1 MAYKTNSKMTNHI
14 FFKQKPGKVYYLKP
28 LLANNK
34 SKRGLALDGQ
44 LKHENSNLASFRPSL
59 CIGCLDGFSIEWWP
73 PHTQL
78 FFVYI
83 KISFSFDLNSRSFGF
98 KVKKLD

>member
-44 LKHENSNLASFRPSL
+44 LKHENSNLASS
-59 CIGCLDGFSIEWWP
+59 
-73 PHTQL
+73 T
-78 FFVYI
+78 
-83 KISFSFDLNSRSFGF
+83 K
-98 KVKKLD
+98 